1 VEIIKKGD
9 CAKMKR
15 SNIGIASF
23 VFVCFLM
30 CLICG
35 CAGPGPKPV
44 TEITKP
50 DSSKMSDDEFLDMIE
65 KKCFLFLWNEANPQ
79 TGLIKD
85 RADNF
90 NFEDDR
96 RIASVASV
104 GYGLS
109 AICIAQ
115 EKGWVGKKA
124 AYERVLNTLKF
135 FRDEMES
142 NHGFYYH
149 FVHMDT
155 GQHLPSSEG
164 SSIDT
169 AIFLAGAL
177 TAGQYYKGTE
187 VEVIANELYERA
199 DWQWM
204 LGGGQTLTMG
214 WGRNDQM
221 LMARWN
227 HYNEGILCYL
237 LAIGSPTYPIPASSW
252 DEINRPVR
260 SYEEYTCIACSPL
273 FTHQFP
279 QHWIDLRNIHD
290 DYADYY
296 LNSKIATLANRQFC
310 INNSRNFKSYGPDSW
325 GLTAC
330 DGPGGYKVYG
340 ALPATA
346 PAVHDG
352 TVAPTAAAGSMMFT
366 PEESLAALRFMY
378 DNYNDKIW
386 GRYGFSDAYNITR
399 NWYAKDVI
407 GIDVGA
413 MILGIENARTG
424 FIWDLFMQNE
434 CINTSLDKIG
444 FEGGTKEIS
453 LPPVPNILAVRA
465 PEDMIIDGKLSEWSY
480 VEFIELEPRQHLE
493 YGNLTDRETDLLS
506 DCMFMWDAEYLYVAF
521 KVCDNQILTPYKD
534 RNIYRNDA
542 IELFIDPEN
551 NKLIWG
557 NPLDFQIGL
566 TISGKDK
573 KPQAWAWFQREE
585 IGDNIILG
593 AAETKNGYI
602 IEAAIKW
609 SFLKV
614 KPKDGLI
621 IGICPAVHDLDD
633 NDNSAT
639 AKLTWYF
646 INQQGG
652 SQLGTLEL
660 IETIK

>member
-1 VEIIKKGD
+1 MKHIKLGLISTLFL
-9 CAKMKR
+9 CVLV
-15 SNIGIASF
+15 SF
-23 VFVCFLM
+23 VA
-30 CLICG
+30 G
-35 CAGPGPKPV
+35 CAGRCPKPV

-50 DSSKMSDDEFLDMIE
+50 DAASMTDNEFLDMVQ
-65 KKCFLFLWNEANPQ
+65 KKCFLFMWNEANPE

-90 NFEDDR
+90 NFCDDR
-96 RIASVASV
+96 KIASVASV

-109 AICIAQ
+109 AICVAQ
-115 EKGWVGKKA
+115 ERGWVGEKA

-135 FRDEMES
+135 FRDGMEN

-155 GQHLPSSEG
+155 GQHLPNSEG

-177 TAGQYYKGTE
+177 TAAEYYKGTE
-187 VEVIANELYERA
+187 VEEVANELYNRV

-204 LGGGQTLTMG
+204 LGGGRTLTMG
-214 WGRNDQM
+214 WGRRDRM

-237 LAIGSPTYPIPASSW
+237 LAIGSPTYPIDAACW
-252 DEINRPVR
+252 DEINRPIR
-260 SYEEYTCIACSPL
+260 SYKDYTCIVCSPL

-279 QHWIDLRNIHD
+279 QHWVDLRGIHD
-290 DYADYY
+290 DYANYY
-296 LNSKIATLANRQFC
+296 ENSKIATLANRAFC
-310 INNSRNFKSYGPDSW
+310 IDNSKSFKSYADNSW

-346 PAVHDG
+346 AAVHDG

-366 PEESLAALRFMY
+366 PDESLAALRFMY
-378 DNYNDKIW
+378 DTYGDKIW

-407 GIDVGA
+407 GIDVGG

-424 FIWDLFMQNE
+424 MLWDYFMRNDFIQK
-434 CINTSLDKIG
+434 SLDEIG
-444 FEGGTKEIS
+444 FKPGSKDVCM
-453 LPPVPNILAVRA
+453 PDAPNVFAIRA
-465 PEDMIIDGKLSEWSY
+465 PEIMTINGNLEEWSC
-480 VEFIELEPRQHLE
+480 VEFIELEPKQHLE
-493 YGNLTDRETDLLS
+493 YGNLTDRDKDLLS
-506 DCMFMWDAEYLYVAF
+506 DCMFMWDDDYLYVAF
-521 KVCDNQILTPYKD
+521 KVTDNQILTPYKD
-534 RNIYRNDA
+534 NMIYRNDA

-551 NKLIWG
+551 NNLIWG

-566 TISGKDK
+566 TISNKDK
-573 KPQAWAWFQREE
+573 KPQAWAWFQKQEV
-585 IGDNIILG
+585 GDNVKFEAI
-593 AAETKNGYI
+593 ETENGYI

-609 SFLKV
+609 EFLKV
-614 KPKDGLI
+614 EPKDGLI
-621 IGICPAVHDLDD
+621 MGICPAVHDLDD
-633 NDNSAT
+633 SDGSAT

-652 SQLGTLEL
+652 SKLGTLEL
-660 IETIK
+660 IDTIK

>member
-1 VEIIKKGD
+1 
-9 CAKMKR
+9 
-15 SNIGIASF
+15 
-23 VFVCFLM
+23 
-30 CLICG
+30 
-35 CAGPGPKPV
+35 
-44 TEITKP
+44 
-50 DSSKMSDDEFLDMIE
+50 MSDDEFLDMVQ
-65 KKCFLFLWNEANPQ
+65 KKCFLFMWNEANPE

-90 NFEDDR
+90 NFCDDR
-96 RIASVASV
+96 KIASVASV

-115 EKGWVGKKA
+115 ERGWVGEKA
-124 AYERVLNTLKF
+124 AYERVLNTLKY
-135 FRDEMES
+135 FRDEMEN

-155 GQHLPSSEG
+155 GQHLPNSEG

-177 TAGQYYKGTE
+177 TAAEYYKGTE
-187 VEVIANELYERA
+187 VEVVANELYNRV

-204 LGGGQTLTMG
+204 MAGGRTLSMG
-214 WGRNDQM
+214 WGHGGRM

-237 LAIGSPTYPIPASSW
+237 LAVGSPTYSIDASSW

-260 SYEEYTCIACSPL
+260 SYKDYTCIACSPL

-279 QHWIDLRNIHD
+279 QHWVDLRGIHD
-290 DYADYY
+290 KYADYY
-296 LNSKIATLANRQFC
+296 INSKTATLANRAFC
-310 INNSRNFKSYGPDSW
+310 INNSKSFKSYGENSW

-346 PAVHDG
+346 TAVHDG

-366 PEESLAALRFMY
+366 PEESLAALRYMY
-378 DNYNDKIW
+378 NEYGDKIW

-413 MILGIENARTG
+413 MMLGIENARTG
-424 FIWDLFMQNE
+424 MLWDYFMRND
-434 CINTSLDKIG
+434 CIKKSLEEIG
-444 FEGGTKEIS
+444 FKEGSMELVMPMAPNVFAVKSPEI
-453 LPPVPNILAVRA
+453 
-465 PEDMIIDGKLSEWSY
+465 MHIDADLSEWSC
-480 VEFIELEPRQHLE
+480 VEFIELEPKQHLE
-493 YGNLTDRETDLLS
+493 YGNLTDRDKDLLS
-506 DCMFMWDAEYLYVAF
+506 DCMFMWDNEYLYAAF
-521 KVCDNQILTPYKD
+521 KVTDNQILAPYKD
-534 RNIYRNDA
+534 NMIYRNDA

-551 NKLIWG
+551 NNLIWG

-573 KPQAWAWFQREE
+573 KPQAWAWFQRQE
-585 IGDNIILG
+585 IQDNIKL
-593 AAETKNGYI
+593 AALKSEDGYI

-609 SFLKV
+609 EFLKV
-614 KPKDGLI
+614 KPRDGLVM
-621 IGICPAVHDLDD
+621 GICPAVHDLDD
-633 NDNSAT
+633 IDGSAT

-646 INQQGG
+646 ITQQGG
-652 SQLGTLEL
+652 SKLGTLEL
-660 IETIK
+660 IDTIK